1 MIMSASGTS
10 STRIDRSETYL
21 RSWQGPAAVTLVVA
35 GALIYDTLTPQVVS
49 VTAVYVGLV
58 LIGYWLR
65 DKRSALAL
73 ALLATPLIIIGHW
86 ISLPSSTPEW
96 ESWMNRGISIGTV
109 WLTAVF
115 VWRIRV
121 LEQELRWQIAIA
133 DSQASESA
141 LLASIVEFGDDAIIS
156 LDLDGII

>member
-1 MIMSASGTS
+1 MSSP
-10 STRIDRSETYL
+10 RIGVSERYL
-21 RSWQGPAAVTLVVA
+21 RSWRGPAAVSVVGA
-35 GALIYDTLTPQVVS
+35 GALIFDMLTPQTVS
-49 VTAVYVGLV
+49 ATAGYVGLV

-86 ISLPSSTPEW
+86 ISIPSGAPEW
-96 ESWMNRGISIGTV
+96 ESWMNRGISIGSV

-121 LEQELRWQIAIA
+121 LRQELQQQIELAN
-133 DSQASESA
+133 SRSRESA
-141 LLASIVEFGDDAIIS
+141 LLASIVEFGDDAIVS
-156 LDLDGII
+156 MLPAARS